1 MRPIFRFAGLLL
13 AILCINSAIAS
24 GAFAAGPSIIV
35 DVKTGR
41 VLEHK
46 DAFQKWYPASLT
58 KLMTAYVVFK
68 QVQAGKLE
76 LKAPITVSKK
86 AAKAP
91 PSKMY
96 FKPGSQLTLDNA
108 LKIILVKSAND
119 VSVAIAESVSGSQ
132 QQFVEMMN
140 QQAASLGMSDTRF
153 VNANGLPG
161 KGQSTTARDMALL
174 GLALHREFPHHMHY
188 FALEAIKTSKKTYA
202 NYNLL
207 IGRFQGANGMKTGF
221 ICSSGFNQVSS
232 ATRRGRTIV
241 TVVLGAKSQEERAE
255 ESAKLLQLGFATSNK
270 SKPSLYSLRPYGKD
284 RAKVAD
290 IRSSICT
297 AEARKQR
304 SAGRDS
310 NGRMTLESAYIS
322 PLKRDAHAVKV
333 GLSGRI
339 PAALAGGSI
348 PVPTPRPNVI
358 SSGGPSLA
366 TTGLKPT
373 LNVPVPTD
381 RPSL

>member
-1 MRPIFRFAGLLL
+1 MRPIFRFASLLL
-13 AILCINSAIAS
+13 AVLWINAVIAS
-24 GAFAAGPSIIV
+24 GAYAAGPSIIV
-35 DVKTGR
+35 DVNTGR
-41 VLEHK
+41 VLQHN

-68 QVQAGKLE
+68 QVQAGRLE
-76 LKAPITVSKK
+76 LQKPVTVSKK
-86 AAKAP
+86 AAAAP

-132 QQFVEMMN
+132 QQFVAMMN
-140 QQAASLGMSDTRF
+140 EQADNLGMSDTRF

-174 GLALHREFPHHMHY
+174 GLALHREFPDYMHY
-188 FALEAIKTSKKTYA
+188 FGLEAIKTDKKTYT
-202 NYNLL
+202 NYNIL
-207 IGRFQGANGMKTGF
+207 IGRFPGANGMKTGF

-255 ESAKLLQLGFATSNK
+255 ESARLLQLGFATSNK
-270 SKPSLYSLRPYGKD
+270 AKPSLYSMRPYGKT
-284 RAKVAD
+284 RAQIAD

-304 SAGRDS
+304 YEGRDVE
-310 NGRMTLESAYIS
+310 GRMTLESAYIK
-322 PLKRDAHAVKV
+322 PLKRDARAVRV

-339 PAALAGGSI
+339 LVGI
-348 PVPTPRPNVI
+348 PVPTPRPDIV
-358 SSGGPSLA
+358 GGSEPSLA
-366 TTGLKPT
+366 TTNLKPT